1 MATATLNSKPATSIL
16 LEDRTFSEALKVD
29 RDNRVIRGVK
39 ILGRTSRNGYE
50 YSDRALREAAAL
62 YEGVTVNVNHPPREK
77 PTQERGF
84 NEGIGVLR
92 GVSADSDG
100 VRGDLHYF
108 EAHADTP
115 LMLE

>member
-1 MATATLNSKPATSIL
+1 
-16 LEDRTFSEALKVD
+16 VD

-115 LMLE
+115 LMLERAEKHPNTFGLSHNADG